1 MKKYLLTVGI
11 LTSGLLGLNT
21 AEASEVEKDIIE
33 VDPLIENLKAKHP
46 DWTITQVVSDEAPK
60 EELENYP
67 VLRGPAPPLTALYI
81 DKVVSQ
87 VGTNNEQTE
96 DIGLQQTSHAVSG
109 TVTVAVMQVGYGSEN
124 QWLDNERI
132 TYQNRDYK
140 INVASLD
147 FNNDRIIDGTYHTVT
162 FNSDLKIS
170 SGSSALYKFNSTSLS
185 SPWNTMERTINIPH
199 L

>member
-1 MKKYLLTVGI
+1 MKKYLLAVGI

-21 AEASEVEKDIIE
+21 AEASEIEKDTIE
-33 VDPLIENLKAKHP
+33 VDPLIENLKTKHP
-46 DWTITQVVSDEAPK
+46 DWTITQVTSDEATK
-60 EELENYP
+60 INSP

-81 DKVVSQ
+81 DQIASQ
-87 VGTNNEQTE
+87 VGTSNEKTE
-96 DIGLQQTSHAVSG
+96 DIGLQQTSHEVSG
-109 TVTVAVMQVGYGSEN
+109 TVAIGVMEVGYGNDN
-124 QWLDNERI
+124 QWLDDERI

-147 FNNDRIIDGTYHTVT
+147 FNNDRIIDGFYHTVT

-170 SGSSALYKFNSTSLS
+170 SGTSALYKFRSTSQNY
-185 SPWNTMERTINIPH
+185 PWNTFERTLNIPH